1 MIIDME
7 DKQVL
12 NFNLGPCNLIYNRFV
27 FIQLM
32 KLAMLPLLHK
42 IYYKS

>member
-12 NFNLGPCNLIYNRFV
+12 NFNLGPCNLIYNRFHSV
-27 FIQLM
+27 DEIGYVALI
-32 KLAMLPLLHK
+32 A
-42 IYYKS
+42 